1 MKRSDNCSRWCIWLL
16 AALLGCTGAVLAAE
30 RETRGVARIESAGQV
45 GPRLT
50 DHYSASY
57 ALLIGMSEYQD
68 AGWASLPTIPN
79 ELASVKN
86 MLERQDFE
94 VETLSNLSGR
104 ELMIKLTDFVA
115 DKGYDENNRLLV
127 YFSGHGETIELSN
140 DRQMGYFVPSDA
152 PPYAVDQRGFVTHA
166 LSMNRVM
173 AMAKEIRS
181 KHAMFVFDSC
191 FSGSIFQTRSFAS
204 GNGRSLERLLNK
216 PVRYFITSGSA
227 NETVPSDSAFTR
239 AFVDSFESGAADLN
253 HDGYVTGT
261 ELGLHLT
268 QNVRLGHQTPQHGK
282 INNYSLSQGDVVF
295 SSLAEP
301 LNSTDA
307 NYANSAIVEREFQLR
322 AELLYWQS
330 LQDMPS
336 MAGFEEYQR
345 RYPDGQF
352 VVLAEQE
359 LLLLREAQIAASV
372 ADEPSSQSIRVGV
385 TPTKLI
391 LSSMHW
397 TGDWSGEQAVMR
409 TVEQAMKARLEQRG
423 MQPQP
428 LNTERSSG
436 SWVKR
441 RRSTYG
447 IDRRVFEHLT
457 QKDQGIMGAV
467 IRLRDDNTNGELQF
481 VFSSDKPEQ
490 MSKRYYFNSD
500 YTLKRAINS
509 ALDQVLEPALDIVQ
523 R

>member
-1 MKRSDNCSRWCIWLL
+1 MKKSNWTLRWCTWLL
-16 AALLGCTGAVLAAE
+16 ALTLGCHSAVFAAE
-30 RETRGVARIESAGQV
+30 RDSRGVARIDGAASV
-45 GPRLT
+45 VPRLT

-57 ALLIGMSEYQD
+57 ALLIGMSEYQN
-68 AGWASLPTIPN
+68 AGWASLPTVPK
-79 ELASVKN
+79 ELASVKS
-86 MLERQDFE
+86 MLERQGFE
-94 VETLSNLSGR
+94 VDTLSNLSGR

-115 DKGYDENNRLLV
+115 DKGFDENNRLLV

-152 PPYAVDQRGFVTHA
+152 PPYAVDQRSFVTRA

-204 GNGRSLERLLNK
+204 SSGRSLERLLTK

-253 HDGYVTGT
+253 NDGYVTGT

-301 LNSTDA
+301 SVGGDVNQA
-307 NYANSAIVEREFQLR
+307 SAAVVQREFQLR

-336 MAGFEEYQR
+336 
-345 RYPDGQF
+345 
-352 VVLAEQE
+352 
-359 LLLLREAQIAASV
+359 
-372 ADEPSSQSIRVGV
+372 
-385 TPTKLI
+385 
-391 LSSMHW
+391 
-397 TGDWSGEQAVMR
+397 
-409 TVEQAMKARLEQRG
+409 
-423 MQPQP
+423 
-428 LNTERSSG
+428 
-436 SWVKR
+436 
-441 RRSTYG
+441 
-447 IDRRVFEHLT
+447 
-457 QKDQGIMGAV
+457 
-467 IRLRDDNTNGELQF
+467 
-481 VFSSDKPEQ
+481 
-490 MSKRYYFNSD
+490 
-500 YTLKRAINS
+500 
-509 ALDQVLEPALDIVQ
+509 QVLGVFLLGFACTLIQ
-523 R
+523 L